1 MLVSVCAT
9 GLMFDVLTL
18 QKTSEGAS
26 SRRSRCRR
34 SVTVLIKRAKAD
46 EASSFSPWI
55 SHKKYPRM
63 LKLAVSDALV
73 KFKLQMW
80 NNTACCKFKIAQKG
94 PHFTLNS
101 VKQRDAPSLLSWVFS
116 ISFTRQR
123 Q

>member
-9 GLMFDVLTL
+9 GLTFDVLTL

-46 EASSFSPWI
+46 EASFSPRI
-55 SHKKYPRM
+55 CHKKKYPRL
-63 LKLAVSDALV
+63 LKLAVSEALV

-80 NNTACCKFKIAQKG
+80 NNAACCKFKI
-94 PHFTLNS
+94 S
-101 VKQRDAPSLLSWVFS
+101 
-116 ISFTRQR
+116 
-123 Q
+123 